1 MMQEI
6 TSVVDSQL
14 NKNISLSQQGKSAP
28 SKRNR
33 GPIVISVEAAIGTGK
48 STLLR
53 LVKEHRPEWTVVQE
67 PVGMWQA
74 VNGEHNL
81 LEAFYSDPARHAFT
95 FQTYCVISRIE
106 TVVEA
111 LRTCPDTCPV
121 MIVERS
127 WFSDR
132 NTFAK
137 MLIDSGKMSPMEAAL
152 YSQWYDFASPKGPK
166 IHGHLYLE
174 CDSSTCMTRLKRRGR
189 SEETAVTE
197 EYQQDLIRH
206 HEDWLATLD
215 ANKYCRINVDAE
227 FASDEVRREQLFGQ
241 IHDFIASIEALQ

>member
-1 MMQEI
+1 MQDI
-6 TSVVDSQL
+6 TAVMEVQKNKVIDSTVPS
-14 NKNISLSQQGKSAP
+14 KVSAP
-28 SKRNR
+28 QAQR

-53 LVKEHRPEWTVVQE
+53 LVKEHRPNWTVVQE
-67 PVGMWQA
+67 PVGKWQA

-152 YSQWYDFASPKGPK
+152 YTQWYDFASPKGPK

-206 HEDWLATLD
+206 HEDWLATID
-215 ANKYCRINVDAE
+215 PSKVCRVNVDAE
-227 FASDEVRREQLFGQ
+227 FASDEVRREQVFGQ
-241 IHDFIASIEALQ
+241 IHDFVTRVESLL

>member
-1 MMQEI
+1 MQDI
-6 TSVVDSQL
+6 TTVVEVQKNKVIGSTIQFKGNVSQA
-14 NKNISLSQQGKSAP
+14 Q
-28 SKRNR
+28 R

-53 LVKEHRPEWTVVQE
+53 LVKEHRPNWTVVQE
-67 PVGMWQA
+67 PVGKWQA

-152 YSQWYDFASPKGPK
+152 YTQWYDFASPKGPK

-206 HEDWLATLD
+206 HEDWLATID
-215 ANKYCRINVDAE
+215 PRKVCRVNVDAE
-227 FASDEVRREQLFGQ
+227 FASDEVRREQVFEQ
-241 IHDFIASIEALQ
+241 IHDFVTRVESLL